1 MEGDQLVLRAHA
13 PGTSGLSLR
22 TPPLLPHV
30 VTLKG
35 ERVRKSSAYKPRKS
49 PVLKLETKPTATQ
62 GAKSLP
68 AKKKKKK
75 TTQKKASGH

>member
-1 MEGDQLVLRAHA
+1 MAVTGVEGDQLVLRAHA
-13 PGTSGLSLR
+13 PGPSGLSLR

-49 PVLKLETKPTATQ
+49 PALKLEATPTAAQ
-62 GAKSLP
+62 ADRNIP
-68 AKKKKKK
+68 AKKKK
-75 TTQKKASGH
+75 TQKKG

>member
-68 AKKKKKK
+68 AKKKKK